1 MWKDNPLEAVNFAT
15 FYIASLKREINQDN
29 KSSVQNAF
37 TLQMK
42 TASVRVKKKKKKSN
56 LTISWKYPTT

>member
-42 TASVRVKKKKKKSN
+42 TASVRVKKKKKKS
-56 LTISWKYPTT
+56 LT